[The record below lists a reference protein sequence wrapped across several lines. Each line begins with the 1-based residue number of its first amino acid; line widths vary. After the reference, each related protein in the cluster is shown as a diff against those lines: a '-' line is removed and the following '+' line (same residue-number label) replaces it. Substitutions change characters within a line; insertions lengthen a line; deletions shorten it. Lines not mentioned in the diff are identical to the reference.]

1 MKTDTQLKL
10 DVMAEL
16 KWEPSIA
23 ADKIG
28 VEVKDGVV
36 TLAGHLESYMEKF
49 KAEQAALRVYGVKGL
64 ALEIEVSL
72 SPTSRRTDVDIARA
86 ARNALDWMTTPLGD
100 KVQIEVEGGCITL
113 SGDVDW
119 QYQKVEAAI
128 AVRFLLGVTGVAN
141 LIAIKPALTLSA
153 VQSDIET
160 ALIRR
165 AKADARKMH
174 VSVEGSKITLSGT
187 VETWAERE
195 TARNTAWGTP
205 GVTHVIDDLKMES

>member
-1 MKTDTQLKL
+1 MKTDTQLQL

-16 KWEPSIA
+16 KWEPSIGA
-23 ADKIG
+23 EKIG

-36 TLAGHLESYMEKF
+36 TLAGHLQSYMEKF
-49 KAEQAALRVYGVKGL
+49 KAEQAAMRVHGVKAL
-64 ALEIEVSL
+64 AVKIDVSL
-72 SPTSRRTDVDIARA
+72 SPSSRRTDVEIAHA
-86 ARNALDWMTTPLGD
+86 ARNALDWMTTPLTD
-100 KVQIEVEGGCITL
+100 KVQIKVEGGCITL

-128 AVRFLLGVTGVAN
+128 AVRFLPGVTGVAN
-141 LIAIKPALTLSA
+141 QIAIKPTVKLSA

-165 AKADARKMH
+165 AKVDAKRMH
-174 VSVEGSKITLSGT
+174 VAVEGSSITLSGT
-187 VETWAERE
+187 VDTWAERE

-205 GVTHVIDDLKMES
+205 GVTHVIDNLVMES